1 MKAFGLS
8 LVEAALTL
16 TSESIPAPVIGELLN
31 EVRDLLEAPVRV
43 LPGVPEVLNAVS
55 GKYRLVLITKGDLIH
70 QTRKITTSGLAH
82 HFHEVEVVNEKD
94 PETYASI
101 LLRLG
106 VKPEE
111 FCMVG
116 NSVKSDVLPLL
127 TIGAHAV
134 HVPYPL
140 TWALELADAS
150 HITFDELESITDF
163 PAWLDIGCDVPP
175 QSLRSCTSVTRWL
188 RPLCRINDAR
198 SRVGLMFSLR
208 FRPLISSQIVSAVC
222 TASSSVR
229 WA

>member
-1 MKAFGLS
+1 MTITTVGFDADDTLWHNEDGFRHVEERFVELVAPYAGPGVDVAAGLSATEMANLRVYGYGVKAFGLS

-16 TSESIPAPVIGELLN
+16 TSGTVPTIVIGDLLG

-55 GKYRLVLITKGDLIH
+55 DRYRLVLITKGDLIH

-82 HFHEVEVVNEKD
+82 HFHDVEVVNEKD

-101 LLRLG
+101 LIRLG

-150 HITFDELESITDF
+150 HLSFDELESITDF
-163 PAWLDIGCDVPP
+163 PAWL
-175 QSLRSCTSVTRWL
+175 
-188 RPLCRINDAR
+188 A
-198 SRVGLMFSLR
+198 SR
-208 FRPLISSQIVSAVC
+208 
-222 TASSSVR
+222 
-229 WA
+229 

>member
-1 MKAFGLS
+1 M
-8 LVEAALTL
+8 
-16 TSESIPAPVIGELLN
+16 
-31 EVRDLLEAPVRV
+31 
-43 LPGVPEVLNAVS
+43 PEVLNAVS

-82 HFHEVEVVNEKD
+82 HFHDVEVVNEKD

-101 LLRLG
+101 LIRLG
-106 VKPEE
+106 VKPEH

-150 HITFDELESITDF
+150 HLTFDELESITDF
-163 PAWLDIGCDVPP
+163 PAWLDALTPSELAELHLGDAVVAALV
-175 QSLRSCTSVTRWL
+175 QDERRSL
-188 RPLCRINDAR
+188 AH
-198 SRVGLMFSLR
+198 VGLMFSAEVPTVDLVPDRLGGLHR
-208 FRPLISSQIVSAVC
+208 FLVGEVGVVAEEARRVLEHRLGAGS
-222 TASSSVR
+222 
-229 WA
+229 

>member
-1 MKAFGLS
+1 MTITTVGFDADDTLWHNEDGFRHVEERFVELVAPYAGPGVDVAAGLSATEMANLRVYGYGVKAFGLS

-16 TSESIPAPVIGELLN
+16 TSESIPAAVIGELLT

-82 HFHEVEVVNEKD
+82 HFHDVEVVNEKD

-101 LLRLG
+101 LIRLG
-106 VKPEE
+106 VKPEQ

-150 HITFDELESITDF
+150 HLTFDELESITDF
-163 PAWLDIGCDVPP
+163 PAWLE
-175 QSLRSCTSVTRWL
+175 
-188 RPLCRINDAR
+188 
-198 SRVGLMFSLR
+198 SR
-208 FRPLISSQIVSAVC
+208 
-222 TASSSVR
+222 
-229 WA
+229 